1 MRLYSPP
8 GRVRFD
14 KYYEKFIG
22 NSLPSYRVR
31 TEATGRRNMVQTL
44 SMRTKLLMALLTLTV
59 SVALM
64 AVTADTAN
72 AQVTT
77 ITSVYN
83 YTNKEIYIW
92 NHESGKRIEIAP
104 AGDRPTRVGFN
115 EWVPWAWTADHF
127 GGPLHRSR
135 QRGDVL

>member
-1 MRLYSPP
+1 
-8 GRVRFD
+8 
-14 KYYEKFIG
+14 
-22 NSLPSYRVR
+22 
-31 TEATGRRNMVQTL
+31 MVQTL